1 MYIRRYIE
9 PAIKHVSRTFPVLYL
24 SGPRQV
30 GKTTTL
36 LQLAKKRKMNY
47 VTLDNIVDREL
58 AKDDPQ
64 LFLQTYPSPVLID
77 EVQYAPQLFPYIKM
91 AVDST
96 QKMGSYWLTGSQQFR
111 VMKNVHESLAG
122 RVGILQL
129 LGLSHAERSRVQ
141 RASSPFHPNL
151 KRRTTGKR
159 SEQQLASMTI
169 HEVFRDIFTGSFPAL
184 WHDSPPDLS
193 LFYNSYIQTTLD
205 RDLSEIFGITK
216 VSEFNT
222 FLQLCAARTGQQLNY
237 SDLARDAGVAVSTAK
252 EWIGILESTMHIY
265 LLRPYY
271 KNISKRLI
279 KSPKLYF
286 MDTGLAAY
294 LTKWKDADTARSG
307 AMAGALFETFVVSEI
322 LKSYLFRGV
331 EPRLYYFR
339 DKEGHEIDLLIDEGE
354 TLRPIEIKL
363 KSVVRESDLPGTV
376 YAQSKFRG
384 IVGEGVVVCVSPK
397 YYPINRSITALP
409 VGEIQ

>member
-1 MYIRRYIE
+1 MYIHRYIE
-9 PAIKHVSRTFPVLYL
+9 PTIEKVSRTFPVLYL

-36 LQLAKKRKMNY
+36 LHLAKKRKMNY
-47 VTLDNIVDREL
+47 VTLDNITDREL
-58 AKDDPQ
+58 AKNDPQ
-64 LFLQTYPSPVLID
+64 LFLQTYPAPVLID

-91 AVDST
+91 EVDTT
-96 QKMGSYWLTGSQQFR
+96 QKKGSYWLTGSQQFR

-129 LGLSHAERSRVQ
+129 LGLSHAERTGTKRFS
-141 RASSPFHPNL
+141 APFHPSSKKNL
-151 KRRTTGKR
+151 TKKQFVQA
-159 SEQQLASMTI
+159 ESMKI
-169 HEVFRDIFTGSFPAL
+169 HEVFRDIVTGSFPVL
-184 WHDSPPDLS
+184 WQDAPPDLS
-193 LFYNSYIQTTLD
+193 VFYNSYIQTTLD

-216 VSEFNT
+216 ISEFNT

-252 EWIGILESTMHIY
+252 EWISILESTMHIY

-279 KSPKLYF
+279 KAPKLYF

-294 LTKWKDADTARSG
+294 LTKWKDADTARAG

-322 LKSYLFRGV
+322 LKSYLFRGI
-331 EPRLYYFR
+331 EPPLYYFR
-339 DKEGHEIDLLIDEGE
+339 DKEGHEIDLLIEDEA
-354 TLRPIEIKL
+354 TLYPVEIKL
-363 KSVVRESDLPGTV
+363 KSSVRASDLSGMV
-376 YAQSKFRG
+376 YAQSKFQG
-384 IVGEGVVVCVSPK
+384 LVGEGTVICVAPQR
-397 YYPINRSITALP
+397 YPINRGITATP